1 VTIEL
6 SFKEW
11 APFWA
16 KRDKAAFK
24 RWLNA
29 VAQESEKA
37 FKRMGKYPPASKPS
51 EYPAVRSGRL
61 RASIKTRVTD
71 TFVEIS
77 SNTSYSHFLRHG
89 TRKMARRKMS
99 DNALKEGLA
108 AAKKRA
114 KSWVGWSHGSPGTRG
129 IQGG

>member
-1 VTIEL
+1 MTLEI
-6 SFKEW
+6 SFKQW

-24 RWLNA
+24 RWLQL
-29 VAQESEKA
+29 VANESEKA
-37 FKRMGKYPPASKPS
+37 FKKMGKYPPASSPG

-61 RASIKTRVTD
+61 RRSIRTKVSD
-71 TFVEIS
+71 TGVEIS
-77 SNTSYSHFLRHG
+77 SNTSYAGYLRYG
-89 TRKMARRKMS
+89 TRKMQRRKMS

-114 KSWVGWSHGSPGTRG
+114 KTWVGWSHGSPGTRG
-129 IQGG
+129 IEGG

>member
-1 VTIEL
+1 MIEI

-24 RWLNA
+24 RWLKV

-37 FKRMGKYPPASKPS
+37 FKGGMKSYPSASRPGQ
-51 EYPAVRSGRL
+51 YPAVRTGKL
-61 RASIKTRVTD
+61 RSSVSSRVTD
-71 TFVEIS
+71 NSVIVGS
-77 SNTSYSHFLRHG
+77 STPYAGYLRYG

-99 DNALKEGLA
+99 DNALKEGMA

-114 KSWVGWSHGSPGTRG
+114 SKWVGWSKGSPGIR
-129 IQGG
+129 

>member
-1 VTIEL
+1 MTLEI
-6 SFKEW
+6 SFREW

-24 RWLNA
+24 RWLKT
-29 VAQESEKA
+29 VATESEKA
-37 FKRMGKYPPASKPS
+37 FKKMGRYPPASTPG
-51 EYPAVRSGRL
+51 EYPAIRSGAL

-77 SNTSYSHFLRHG
+77 SNTSYAGYLRHG
-89 TRKMARRKMS
+89 TLKMKRRKMS
-99 DNALKEGLA
+99 DNALKEGMA

-114 KSWVGWSHGSPGTRG
+114 DKWVGWSHGTPGTRG